1 MNWHQRSEPEDGAVF
16 GFRFRQLGPATI
28 LQFAGELDLAHSNEA
43 TAAIRAAEVG
53 RGPVIVDLTEVT
65 FLDSTGLGVLAEA
78 RIRQHRDGG
87 DRLSFIGSRHEAVIQ
102 VLEMTDTIKIFS
114 EASRRRC

>member
-1 MNWHQRSEPEDGAVF
+1 MNEQQRSEAEDDAVF

-28 LQFAGELDLAHSNEA
+28 LQFAGELDLAHSDEA

-53 RGPVIVDLTEVT
+53 GGLIVVDLTEVT

-78 RIRQHRDGG
+78 RSRQHRDGG

-102 VLEMTDTIKIFS
+102 VLELTDTIEMF
-114 EASRRRC
+114 R

>member
-1 MNWHQRSEPEDGAVF
+1 MNGQQRSEGDDDAVF

-28 LQFAGELDLAHSNEA
+28 VQFAGELDLAHSNEA

-53 RGPVIVDLTEVT
+53 SGPIVVDLTEVT

-78 RIRQHRDGG
+78 RSRQHRDGG

-102 VLEMTDTIKIFS
+102 VLELTDTIEMFS
-114 EASRRRC
+114 